1 MENEQKSGLAET
13 LETGRAAAHMVRGAM
28 KAGKAVSGAAKGA
41 AAGPYGA
48 VAGALW
54 ENRRLVGKVIIAV
67 IALLLIPV
75 VFVVSL
81 PAVIFGGLSDA
92 FSSTALT
99 DAPILNNNAA
109 IMENVSEITAAI
121 DGIMSGGLE
130 DTMKQI
136 EADFASSGADEME
149 VINPYAGSP
158 LYNANHV
165 AALLCSPVITLVAC
179 HRINRYNDMR
189 TEKGKGSRTPIFR
202 REPCSGTTIKTWL
215 LYQDMKWNTRRTKIF
230 LINSKEECICP
241 CCGSPLKYRDS
252 RKRVHKVA
260 GGGKEWY
267 LIRRLRCS
275 SDKCGKLHNEL
286 PDCICPYKHYDAGLI
301 EDVADGV
308 VSEVDTETEDYP
320 CEGTMKHWRWW
331 LWMNE
336 KNMEGHL
343 RLAAHRFLDLDG
355 KFLKSR
361 ASLLEEMKERISPG
375 WLKAAARVIYNSG
388 GRIEPYPSA
397 A

>member
-1 MENEQKSGLAET
+1 MRTRAEIYGKEAAELLQEVSLYPGIRREQLYGFHPGREDTVKTLLSHLKRQGRIAEA
-13 LETGRAAAHMVRGAM
+13 EDGGFYPYGECPRAPDNSMVR
-28 KAGKAVSGAAKGA
+28 AVW
-41 AAGPYGA
+41 
-48 VAGALW
+48 V
-54 ENRRLVGKVIIAV
+54 
-67 IALLLIPV
+67 LLDFLDRVEFHLPGDFPV
-75 VFVVSL
+75 KIVF
-81 PAVIFGGLSDA
+81 F
-92 FSSTALT
+92 
-99 DAPILNNNAA
+99 
-109 IMENVSEITAAI
+109 
-121 DGIMSGGLE
+121 SGGVMYEIIHVAEGQEVLVSHVMGRNRE
-130 DTMKQI
+130 DGSRRIVLVDGPGQI
-136 EADFASSGADEME
+136 PLLDFPGISGFCTA
-149 VINPYAGSP
+149 
-158 LYNANHV
+158 V

-388 GRIEPYPSA
+388 GRIEPYPSVA
-397 A
+397 

>member
-1 MENEQKSGLAET
+1 MNRQTGAHCACFAFSSYFCYNILRAGCGRRTGKIQAEKEEDKDAYDRRSPDRDVRTYFGKYDCTEEQLEFLKGFVET
-13 LETGRAAAHMVRGAM
+13 RI
-28 KAGKAVSGAAKGA
+28 
-41 AAGPYGA
+41 YDDYD
-48 VAGALW
+48 
-54 ENRRLVGKVIIAV
+54 RLIQLCDAI
-67 IALLLIPV
+67 
-75 VFVVSL
+75 SL
-81 PAVIFGGLSDA
+81 PA
-92 FSSTALT
+92 
-99 DAPILNNNAA
+99 
-109 IMENVSEITAAI
+109 
-121 DGIMSGGLE
+121 
-130 DTMKQI
+130 
-136 EADFASSGADEME
+136 GAC
-149 VINPYAGSP
+149 II
-158 LYNANHV
+158 V

-189 TEKGKGSRTPIFR
+189 TEKGKGSRTPVFR